1 MAINNVFKA
10 TNLKRMGVADRRGKK
25 ITEVING
32 IKIIKFNAW
41 EKIMN
46 QMILA
51 FRDQEE
57 STSKRTLLGKQTS

>member
-51 FRDQEE
+51 FRDQE
-57 STSKRTLLGKQTS
+57 G